1 MDFGILLTK
10 YKWWMNGRPKLSLLG
25 PLLWIVWAFFQRTVT
40 TYFNPQH
47 MGLKHTFFLHGLGF
61 ITHQTLTVDEWKAQ
75 NILTS
80 SISYDILGVL
90 IMDWVH

>member
-1 MDFGILLTK
+1 
-10 YKWWMNGRPKLSLLG
+10 
-25 PLLWIVWAFFQRTVT
+25 
-40 TYFNPQH
+40 

-90 IMDWVH
+90 IMDWVHWYFNQ